1 MRVFSIFLRS
11 RVTPNT
17 NTKMQQH
24 HENQPIN
31 DHHRTSDNFGNDLF
45 SPFSRSAQYHP
56 VTMETN
62 NRENSL
68 KYGSQISELNSLCAQ
83 QIPDMK
89 IIRQKVRD
97 QPSLLFPPVH
107 RSEEN
112 DWHSPYIYPLQQAAN
127 TEREDKT
134 KDLQLFKFLLEEGLK
149 LCINK
154 STSAND
160 HIEKGGLIVTG
171 RPKSEP
177 FPLTTLG
184 LKNKFYIFE
193 YLSSM
198 VPSLLDHQDIQN
210 VCAKCIYF
218 DNQGAIP
225 ILLELFP
232 SFLKN
237 DMKMEVPKQ
246 ILVHSAIFNS
256 DIETFQY
263 IVETGIL
270 QVPEEP
276 RGVITGEVLQALV
289 SRRYIGGLSYLM
301 NRDPPLMVPSDVS
314 DFGLIGYLIISD
326 GRQFRYEETDSTIFR
341 LLLGLEPQSILKRVG
356 PEGHLPIHIFCEH
369 IMNEIKDDGEFY
381 GLLELVLALGMEHK
395 VGEKVGVLGY
405 GGIFEPCNGTIPAKA
420 LHRFIRKMGERDE
433 ESAHNSF
440 LEAAVRCTTER
451 DWIRKHLIPDVL
463 AFMEPSEAS
472 QRNIDG
478 RLPIHYCISD
488 YIVNYDCI
496 QTLLDLNESVIGEID
511 PLTGLVPSLLAA
523 AADNHNCARNHLSV
537 IYELLRKCPLS
548 PF

>member
-1 MRVFSIFLRS
+1 
-11 RVTPNT
+11 
-17 NTKMQQH
+17 
-24 HENQPIN
+24 
-31 DHHRTSDNFGNDLF
+31 
-45 SPFSRSAQYHP
+45 
-56 VTMETN
+56 METK

-68 KYGSQISELNSLCAQ
+68 KDGSQISELNSLCAQ

-89 IIRQKVRD
+89 IICQKVRD

-107 RSEEN
+107 CSEEN
-112 DWHSPYIYPLQQAAN
+112 NCYVPYTYPLQQAAN

-149 LCINK
+149 LSINE
-154 STSAND
+154 STSAYD
-160 HIEKGGLIVTG
+160 HIEKGGLIATG
-171 RPKSEP
+171 RSKSEP

-184 LKNKFYIFE
+184 LKNKFHIFE

-198 VPSLLDHQDIQN
+198 VPSLLSHQDIHT

-225 ILLELFP
+225 RLLKLFP

-237 DMKMEVPKQ
+237 DMNMEVPKQ

-256 DIETFQY
+256 DIETFRY

-276 RGVITGEVLQALV
+276 RGIIKGEVLQALI

-301 NRDPPLMVPSDVS
+301 NRQPPLMVPSDVL
-314 DFGLIGYLIISD
+314 DFGLIGYLIVSD
-326 GRQFRYEETDSTIFR
+326 GRQFRYEEADSKIFR
-341 LLLGLEPQSILKRVG
+341 LLLELEPQSILKRVG
-356 PEGHLPIHIFCEH
+356 PKGHLPIHIFCEH
-369 IMNEIKDDGEFY
+369 IMNETKDDSEFY
-381 GLLELVLALGMEHK
+381 GLLEMVLELGMEHK
-395 VGEKVGVLGY
+395 VGDKVGVLGY

-433 ESAHNSF
+433 ESAQYSF

-451 DWIRKHLIPDVL
+451 DWIRNHLIPDVL
-463 AFMEPSEAS
+463 SFMEPSEAS
-472 QRNIDG
+472 QRNSDG

-488 YIVNYDCI
+488 CIVNYYCI
-496 QTLLDLNESVIGEID
+496 ETLLALNESVIGEID
-511 PLTGLVPSLLAA
+511 PLTGLAPSLLAA
-523 AADNHNCARNHLSV
+523 AASHHNCARNHLSV
-537 IYELLRKCPLS
+537 IYELLRKHPLS
-548 PF
+548 PL